1 MPLLPLEFYLQKDAV
16 ALSEQ
21 LLGKVLCTKINGT
34 LTSGIICETEAYAGI
49 EDKASHAYGDRRTA
63 RTETMYQEGGISY
76 VYLCYGIHHL
86 FNVVCNLKD
95 IPHAVLIR
103 GILPLQGVR
112 TILERRGK
120 RILNTQSC
128 IGPGKMSQALGISI
142 ELNGV
147 SLTGNKVWIEDLGL
161 TPEPEQ
167 IIVSK
172 RIGIDYA
179 EEDANLPYRF
189 EAFNFSS

>member
-179 EEDANLPYRF
+179 EEDANLPYRI